1 MKKQVYTEPSR
12 SGFTLIELLVVIAI
26 IGILASVVM
35 VALGSARAK
44 ARDAAK
50 QSDVR
55 SIMTAIELFKNDSAD
70 DKAPSKTT
78 LAQDLQDYIKEGS
91 ILSKYTYDVCAS
103 DKNYLLYAK
112 LEAGANKDKYF
123 VARNGYT
130 AIEANLPACQ

>member
-1 MKKQVYTEPSR
+1 MKKR
-12 SGFTLIELLVVIAI
+12 GFTLIELLVVIAI

-35 VALGSARAK
+35 VALGSARGK

-50 QSDVR
+50 QSDIR

-70 DKAPSKTT
+70 DKAPGKTT
-78 LAQDLQDYIKEGS
+78 IAQDLSSYIKEAS
-91 ILSKYTYDVCAS
+91 VLAKYTYDVCDS
-103 DKNYLLYAK
+103 DKNYLLYGK

-130 AIEANLPACQ
+130 AIEANLPVCQ